1 MSDALGKPLLQKSGI
16 EETAWREIAR
26 ELLEVFPSVSVFAL
40 SGPLGAGKT
49 SFVRGA
55 VAALGGEDSA
65 VQSPTFVLERRYPV
79 VHPAW
84 REVSHWDWYRLS
96 EEEVA
101 KLPFWSSASSQAVC
115 SFVEWPERALFEWR
129 AAPRPFVWLVFSE
142 EGEGAARR
150 SLSVYDS
157 IPPHLL
163 PADAV

>member
-1 MSDALGKPLLQKSGI
+1 MSTALGKPLLQRGGI
-16 EETAWREIAR
+16 EETAWREVAG
-26 ELLEVFPSVSVFAL
+26 ELLEAFPAVSVFAL

-55 VAALGGEDSA
+55 VAALGGESSA

-79 VHPAW
+79 AHPSW
-84 REVSHWDWYRLS
+84 CEVSHWDWYRLS
-96 EEEVA
+96 EGEVA
-101 KLPFWSSASSQAVC
+101 KLPFWSSVPSQGY
-115 SFVEWPERALFEWR
+115 SFVEWPERALFVWR

-142 EGEGAARR
+142 EGEEAARR

-163 PADAV
+163 PTDAI